1 MTALK
6 SIAFKE
12 PLERSSIIE
21 KDNDLYQLSYSDGE
35 FSVNLLVS
43 DTTIRCNLEPKM
55 YSLAIT
61 ATELHL
67 KSLENFSVIAKW
79 PYRYIR
85 KYGYRHGKFTFEAG
99 RKCETGEGVFRF
111 DHYNPQEIF
120 NCMSARMKSMKEMIH
135 GEGSVDCSENQ
146 LSAALTMEAGSR
158 TPLPPYQHNNSTE
171 FDLSS
176 HFSVPGFI
184 SSNDSLNN
192 VSTSST
198 SFLLKKLSSIPDKP
212 PRKTLG
218 QTNLNNNIVSNDK
231 SEHHPSKGSEK
242 YLKFQNYEPV
252 SISGSLVCVNNSSD
266 SKILRSPSPHS
277 SKDINKNL
285 TLVIPQIQQIDKS
298 PELPIRNPQPIVP
311 DRDYECIEPIT
322 DAWKTRG
329 INNIRHTEH
338 ITTPEDELKEFIWMR
353 SKSQRSKGDE
363 LKINKEI
370 TIEDDDYDKL
380 EYFGSNNKINSSY
393 KSIVLVPPALKKQ
406 TSQPVTTNEY
416 ELIDNPDI
424 QPCRLADDRYAGY
437 GAVRSVPGPQ
447 IASKITTTVLEDD
460 SIDHYQRNGLDYTV
474 VSKAKRV

>member
-1 MTALK
+1 M
-6 SIAFKE
+6 SF
-12 PLERSSIIE
+12 
-21 KDNDLYQLSYSDGE
+21 SDGE
-35 FSVNLLVS
+35 FSVNLIVS
-43 DTTIRCNLEPKM
+43 DTTIRCNLESKM

-61 ATELHL
+61 STELHL
-67 KSLENFSVIAKW
+67 KSLENFQIIAKW

-135 GEGSVDCSENQ
+135 GEGSVDFSENQ
-146 LSAALTMEAGSR
+146 LSAALTMEPGSR
-158 TPLPPYQHNNSTE
+158 TPLPPYHNSSNE

-192 VSTSST
+192 CSTTST
-198 SFLLKKLSSIPDKP
+198 NSFLLKKLTNIPDKP

-218 QTNLNNNIVSNDK
+218 QTNLNNNNISNNHDQK
-231 SEHHPSKGSEK
+231 SELINKSSEK

-252 SISGSLVCVNNSSD
+252 SISGSLVCVNNSTD
-266 SKILRSPSPHS
+266 CKILRSPSPHS
-277 SKDINKNL
+277 SKDLNKNL
-285 TLVIPQIQQIDKS
+285 TLIIPQVKKIDKS
-298 PELPIRNPQPIVP
+298 PELPIRNHHQPILP

-329 INNIRHTEH
+329 ISNIRHTEH
-338 ITTPEDELKEFIWMR
+338 ITTPEDEIKEFIWMR
-353 SKSQRSKGDE
+353 TKSQRERKLDE
-363 LKINKEI
+363 NSTTE
-370 TIEDDDYDKL
+370 DYDKL
-380 EYFGSNNKINSSY
+380 EFFSSNNKLNSSY

-406 TSQPVTTNEY
+406 ISQPVTVNEY

>member
-1 MTALK
+1 M
-6 SIAFKE
+6 
-12 PLERSSIIE
+12 ERCSIIE
-21 KDNDLYQLSYSDGE
+21 KDNDLYQLSYTDGE

-43 DTTIRCNLEPKM
+43 DTTIRCNLESKM

-61 ATELHL
+61 ATELQL
-67 KSLENFSVIAKW
+67 KSLENFVVIAKW

-158 TPLPPYQHNNSTE
+158 TPLPPYHNHNNSTE

-198 SFLLKKLSSIPDKP
+198 SFLLKKLISIPDKP

-218 QTNLNNNIVSNDK
+218 HTNLNNNNINNNIDK
-231 SEHHPSKGSEK
+231 SEPSPSTTKGSEK

-252 SISGSLVCVNNSSD
+252 SISGSLVCVNNSD

-285 TLVIPQIQQIDKS
+285 TLIIPQNIPIDKS
-298 PELPIRNPQPIVP
+298 PELPIRNHQPIIP

-329 INNIRHTEH
+329 IINIRHTEH
-338 ITTPEDELKEFIWMR
+338 ITTPEDEIKEFIWMR
-353 SKSQRSKGDE
+353 TKSQRERKQDE
-363 LKINKEI
+363 KIKESM
-370 TIEDDDYDKL
+370 DSSLDDYDKL

-393 KSIVLVPPALKKQ
+393 KSIVLVPPPSLKKQ
-406 TSQPVTTNEY
+406 ISQPITSNEY

-447 IASKITTTVLEDD
+447 IASKITTSVLEDD

>member
-12 PLERSSIIE
+12 RNSTLERSSIIE

-61 ATELHL
+61 ATELQL
-67 KSLENFSVIAKW
+67 KSLESFGVIAKW

-158 TPLPPYQHNNSTE
+158 TPLPPYHHNNSSE

-198 SFLLKKLSSIPDKP
+198 SFLFKKSSIPDKP

-218 QTNLNNNIVSNDK
+218 QTNLNNNNINNNCDK
-231 SEHHPSKGSEK
+231 SENPSKGSEK

-252 SISGSLVCVNNSSD
+252 SISGSLVCVNNSD

-277 SKDINKNL
+277 SKDVNKNL
-285 TLVIPQIQQIDKS
+285 TLTIPQNLPVDKS
-298 PELPIRNPQPIVP
+298 PELPIRNHQPIIP

-338 ITTPEDELKEFIWMR
+338 ITTPEDEIKEFIWMR
-353 SKSQRSKGDE
+353 TKSQRERKSDE
-363 LKINKEI
+363 KPM
-370 TIEDDDYDKL
+370 DDDYDKL

-406 TSQPVTTNEY
+406 ISQPVTTNEY

-424 QPCRLADDRYAGY
+424 QPCRLADDRYTGY
-437 GAVRSVPGPQ
+437 GAVRSLPGPQ
-447 IASKITTTVLEDD
+447 IASKVAVTVLEDE